1 MAIVRQ
7 VLPRKGNQ
15 VWTIQP
21 SDSVLAAIQ
30 IMAERDI
37 GALVVIEGNHPI
49 GLLSE
54 RDYTRNVYLKDR
66 SSPATTVREIM
77 SSPIVPIEPG
87 ETVEACMELMTERRI
102 RYLPVIEYGRQV
114 GLVSIGDLVKSIIS
128 EQEHVIKQLR
138 LFIPS

>member
-87 ETVEACMELMTERRI
+87 ETVDACMELMTERRI